1 MKHFTKYLILAV
13 FFIVSCSEE
22 SVGTNDRGEWSIPIN
37 EVFDGGPGKDGI
49 PALLD
54 PDMVNPDGANLDY
67 LRDDDLVIGI
77 KRGDDI
83 RAYAHPILDWHE
95 IINDQIG
102 DDFVA
107 ITYCPLTGTA
117 IGWDREVDG
126 ELTTFGVSGLLYQS
140 NLIPYDRKTDTN
152 YSQMLT
158 VGVNG
163 EQINNRPETHH
174 LVETTWATWKAWYPD
189 TKISSSSTGH
199 FRSYGAY
206 PYGDYMTSSSLI
218 FPISNVDG
226 RRHNKERVL
235 GVVGQNQSTLAFT
248 FDSFETRNLVTTQID
263 GEPLLVVGSQAEN
276 WMLAFKPVQID
287 DEDLTFSVVDGQTAI
302 LFEDN
307 LGNQYDGFGLAVS
320 GPNVGTQLETFES
333 FIGFWFAWATFYP
346 QIAIFDPMN

>member
-1 MKHFTKYLILAV
+1 MKNLTKYVVIMAL
-13 FFIVSCSEE
+13 FFGACKEE
-22 SVGTNDRGEWSIPIN
+22 SVERANSGEWSIPLN
-37 EVFDGGPGKDGI
+37 QVFDGGPGKDGI
-49 PALLD
+49 PAILN
-54 PDMVNPDGANLDY
+54 PDMVGVNGSNLDY

-126 ELTTFGVSGLLYQS
+126 DVTTFGVSGLLYQS
-140 NLIPYDRKTDTN
+140 NLIPFDRKTDTN

-174 LVETTWATWKAWYPD
+174 LVETTWATWRSWYPE
-189 TKISSSSTGH
+189 TTITSSITGH
-199 FRSYGAY
+199 FRSYGVY
-206 PYGDYMTSSSLI
+206 PYGDYMSNPSLI
-218 FPISNVDG
+218 FPISNVDS

-235 GVVGQNQSTLAFT
+235 GVVGQNQSVTAFT
-248 FDSFETRNLVTTQID
+248 FDSFETRNLITTSID
-263 GEPLLVVGSQAEN
+263 GEPLLVLGSRTEN
-276 WMLAFKPVQID
+276 WMLAFKPIQID
-287 DEDLTFSVVDGQTAI
+287 GQDLTFNIVTAEGPV

-307 LGNQYDGFGLAVS
+307 LGNQYDSFGLAVS

-346 QIAIFDPMN
+346 QLQLFN